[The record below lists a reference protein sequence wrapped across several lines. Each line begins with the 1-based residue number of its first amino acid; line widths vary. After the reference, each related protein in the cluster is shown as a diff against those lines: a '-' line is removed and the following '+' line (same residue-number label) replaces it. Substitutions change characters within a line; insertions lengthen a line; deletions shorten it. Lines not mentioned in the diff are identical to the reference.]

1 MAGLVKSAPA
11 PKHWIR
17 NPLRSAWISDPLA
30 LDSSFQMLILW
41 SWEHRHAGSLP
52 CAIGR
57 FRQFTAA
64 FPKAGSRVFVRID
77 SGKAPVV
84 TATLQFLDR
93 QGKLLALVE
102 GYECVLDQGL
112 GEAFRRNRLPHEG

>member
-11 PKHWIR
+11 PKQWIR
-17 NPLRSAWISDPLA
+17 NPLRPTWMSDPLA

-41 SWEHRHAGSLP
+41 SWEHRRSGSLP

-57 FRQFTAA
+57 FRQFAAA
-64 FPKAGSRVFVRID
+64 FPKAGSRVIVRID

-84 TATLQFLDR
+84 TATLQFLDP